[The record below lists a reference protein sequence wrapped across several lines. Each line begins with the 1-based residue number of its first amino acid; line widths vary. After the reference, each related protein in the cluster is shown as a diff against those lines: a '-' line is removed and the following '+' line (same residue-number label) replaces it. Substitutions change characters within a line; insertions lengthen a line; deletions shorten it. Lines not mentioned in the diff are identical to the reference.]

1 MKEIITYRLSAT
13 GVWGYEFYHPDRT
26 LIGSVSSVVAPS
38 AAVRIEGGPIQWYSR
53 FDIDTRIVPGT
64 GRKVKDNRTGD
75 EVYRIIYWQQG
86 LYQVRS
92 ADDRSIQVEIR
103 KDAYLFGKPMMPVTA
118 MTERI
123 TEADWVPANH
133 MEVRPYFR
141 TTVYEEI
148 SEEYLMMV
156 LSFPALRNMTVLA

>member
-1 MKEIITYRLSAT
+1 MREIITYRLSAT

-156 LSFPALRNMTVLA
+156 LSFPALRMC

>member
-1 MKEIITYRLSAT
+1 MREIITYRLSAT

-92 ADDRSIQVEIR
+92 ADDRSVQVEIR

-123 TEADWVPANH
+123 TEADWIPANH
-133 MEVRPYFR
+133 LEVRPYFR

-148 SEEYLMMV
+148 SEDYLMMV
-156 LSFPALRNMTVLA
+156 LSFPALRMC

>member
-1 MKEIITYRLSAT
+1 MREIITYRLSAT
-13 GVWGYEFYHPDRT
+13 GVWGYEFYHPNRT
-26 LIGSVSSVVAPS
+26 LIGSVSSVLAPS
-38 AAVRIEGGPIQWYSR
+38 AAVRIEGGPIRWYSR
-53 FDIDTRIVPGT
+53 FDIDTRIVPGI

-75 EVYRIIYWQQG
+75 EVYRIIFWQQG
-86 LYQVRS
+86 LYQVRT
-92 ADDRSIQVEIR
+92 ADDRSVQVEIR

-123 TEADWVPANH
+123 TETDWIPASH
-133 MEVRPYFR
+133 MEVKPYFR

-156 LSFPALRNMTVLA
+156 LSFPALRMC

>member
-92 ADDRSIQVEIR
+92 ADDRSVQVEIR

-133 MEVRPYFR
+133 MEVRPCFR

-156 LSFPALRNMTVLA
+156 LSFPALRMC

>member
-1 MKEIITYRLSAT
+1 MREIITYRLSAT

-38 AAVRIEGGPIQWYSR
+38 AAVRIEGGQVKWYSR

-64 GRKVKDNRTGD
+64 GRRVKDNRTGD

-86 LYQVRS
+86 LYQVR
-92 ADDRSIQVEIR
+92 AVDDRSIQVEIR
-103 KDAYLFGKPMMPVTA
+103 KGAYLFGKPMMPVTA

-123 TEADWVPANH
+123 SEADWIPKKNL
-133 MEVRPYFR
+133 EVRPYFR
-141 TTVYEEI
+141 TTVFEEI
-148 SEEYLMMV
+148 SEGYLMMV
-156 LSFPALRNMTVLA
+156 LSFPALRMC

>member
-1 MKEIITYRLSAT
+1 MREIITYRLSAT

-26 LIGSVSSVVAPS
+26 LIGSVSSVLAPS

-53 FDIDTRIVPGT
+53 FDIDTRIVPGI
-64 GRKVKDNRTGD
+64 GRKIKDNRTGD
-75 EVYRIIYWQQG
+75 
-86 LYQVRS
+86 
-92 ADDRSIQVEIR
+92 DRSVQVEIR

-123 TEADWVPANH
+123 TEADWIPANH
-133 MEVRPYFR
+133 MEVKPYFR

-156 LSFPALRNMTVLA
+156 LSFPALRMC

>member
-1 MKEIITYRLSAT
+1 MREIITYRLSAT

-92 ADDRSIQVEIR
+92 ADDRSVQVEIR

-123 TEADWVPANH
+123 TEADWIPANH

-156 LSFPALRNMTVLA
+156 LSFPALRMC

>member
-1 MKEIITYRLSAT
+1 MREIITYRLSAT

-64 GRKVKDNRTGD
+64 GRKVKDNRTGN

-86 LYQVRS
+86 LYQVRT
-92 ADDRSIQVEIR
+92 ADDRSVQVEIR

-123 TEADWVPANH
+123 TETDWIPANH
-133 MEVRPYFR
+133 MEVKPYFR

-156 LSFPALRNMTVLA
+156 LSFPALRMC

>member
-1 MKEIITYRLSAT
+1 MREIITYRLSAT

-26 LIGSVSSVVAPS
+26 LIGSVSSVLAPS

-75 EVYRIIYWQQG
+75 EVYRIIFWQQG
-86 LYQVRS
+86 LYQVRT
-92 ADDRSIQVEIR
+92 ADDRSVQVEIR

-123 TEADWVPANH
+123 TEADWIPANH
-133 MEVRPYFR
+133 MEVKPYFR

-156 LSFPALRNMTVLA
+156 LSFPALRMC

>member
-13 GVWGYEFYHPDRT
+13 GVWGYEFYHQDRT

-156 LSFPALRNMTVLA
+156 LSFPALRMC